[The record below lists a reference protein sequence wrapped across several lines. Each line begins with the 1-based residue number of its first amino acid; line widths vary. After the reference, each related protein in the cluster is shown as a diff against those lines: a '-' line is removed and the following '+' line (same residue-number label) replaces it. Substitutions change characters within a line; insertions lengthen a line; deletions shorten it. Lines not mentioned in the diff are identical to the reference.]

1 MKAICFGA
9 ILAVAAT
16 VSAPQAVRAA
26 SNTTVGV
33 GSGAVAGAL
42 VGGPVGAVAGAII
55 GGVVGSSTERAGPRR
70 ARRARAIRRS
80 RAETIAPARATVQ
93 RSAVTEPA
101 PRSLTPAVPTATG
114 SVTGSTWK
122 NPR

>member
-1 MKAICFGA
+1 MKAICLGA
-9 ILAVAAT
+9 MLALAA
-16 VSAPQAVRAA
+16 SLAAPQAVLAA
-26 SNTTVGV
+26 NNTTVGV

-70 ARRARAIRRS
+70 ARRARALRRRAEAAPPS
-80 RAETIAPARATVQ
+80 RAPIA
-93 RSAVTEPA
+93 RSAVSEPA

-114 SVTGSTWK
+114 SVSGSTWK